1 MLREAQTSPGQEQWR
16 SQEWRMTFS
25 SLVPLN
31 SRYNSATPCGPHTH
45 LVTPSQKEMFLAA
58 YVAVHIEAA
67 AANLPPSLRK
77 LFARGGWSPDYLTSA
92 ALAIIL
98 KRGNWSGPLAADMKK
113 PLRRG
118 ETLGLLPGPL
128 GGPKMGE
135 GVPITGEL
143 ALPCDALES

>member
-1 MLREAQTSPGQEQWR
+1 
-16 SQEWRMTFS
+16 
-25 SLVPLN
+25 
-31 SRYNSATPCGPHTH
+31 
-45 LVTPSQKEMFLAA
+45 MFLAA

-118 ETLGLLPGPL
+118 ETRGFFRVRWGDLRWEREFPSLAN
-128 GGPKMGE
+128 
-135 GVPITGEL
+135 L